1 MKLSDL
7 QRKDI
12 VNLNNGKK
20 IGRIIDIEINTTD
33 GSLVNLIIEKNRY
46 FRNFFNGET
55 DVLVKFDQI
64 KKMGE
69 DVILID
75 LTWINLQI
83 CVL

>member
-12 VNLNNGKK
+12 VNLNDGKK
-20 IGRIIDIEINTTD
+20 IGRIIDVEINVTD

-46 FRNFFNGET
+46 FRNLFSSES
-55 DVLVKFDQI
+55 DVLVRFNQI

-75 LTWINLQI
+75 LT
-83 CVL
+83 

>member
-12 VNLNNGKK
+12 VNLSDGKK
-20 IGRIIDIEINTTD
+20 IGRIIDVEINTLD

-46 FRNFFNGET
+46 FRNLFSSES
-55 DVLVKFDQI
+55 DVLVRFNQI

-75 LTWINLQI
+75 LT
-83 CVL
+83 

>member
-75 LTWINLQI
+75 LT
-83 CVL
+83 

>member
-12 VNLNNGKK
+12 VNLNDGKK
-20 IGRIIDIEINTTD
+20 IGRIIDVEINTLD

-46 FRNFFNGET
+46 FRNLFNTES
-55 DVLVKFDQI
+55 DVLVRFNQI

-75 LTWINLQI
+75 LT
-83 CVL
+83 

>member
-12 VNLNNGKK
+12 VNLSDGKK
-20 IGRIIDIEINTTD
+20 IGRIIDVEINTLD

-46 FRNFFNGET
+46 FRNIFNSES
-55 DVLVKFDQI
+55 DVLVRFSQI

-75 LTWINLQI
+75 LT
-83 CVL
+83 